1 MVTKIYSRFKP
12 PAKPGLSDFS
22 PTRTQQHFKD
32 ETDINKIIQRAITT
46 GDTTVFT
53 TTQRGEYYDV
63 SAFEDYQTALDTIS
77 DVKADFFSLNAKLR
91 QQFGNDPERYVE
103 FMSDPAN
110 VSKAIELGLLEGS
123 GESLDRRE
131 SQSPGAKETEPE
143 QPPAG
148 SNQPPAA

>member
-1 MVTKIYSRFKP
+1 MATKIYSRFKP
-12 PAKPGLSDFS
+12 PAKPGLTGFS

-53 TTQRGEYYDV
+53 TTQRAQYYDV
-63 SAFEDYQTALDTIS
+63 SAFEDYQAALDRVS
-77 DVKADFFSLNAKLR
+77 DVEADFFSLPSKLR
-91 QQFGNDPERYVE
+91 KEFDNDPERYVE
-103 FMSDPAN
+103 FMADPSN
-110 VSKAIELGLLEGS
+110 VARAIELGLLEGS